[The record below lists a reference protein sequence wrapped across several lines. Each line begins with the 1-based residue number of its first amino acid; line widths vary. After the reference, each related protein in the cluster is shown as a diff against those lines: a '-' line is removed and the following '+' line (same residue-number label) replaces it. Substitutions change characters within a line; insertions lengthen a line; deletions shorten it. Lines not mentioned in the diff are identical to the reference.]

1 MPRNFEFR
9 VIVCPHRKQL
19 LLELVRLEAFIT
31 LTDFQF
37 KFLPIDKYTV
47 LVLALREKMRQ
58 NEKALL
64 LALISFLS
72 FNRLCPK
79 QALEHI
85 IVQSSPGTHYFYSF
99 LCEMM
104 PQTSKCLRTP
114 LFFITF
120 PGPVPR
126 TTLYLAETAP
136 DPTMFYFS
144 RYKFCP
150 RLPRTCPG
158 PAPDLVWGIVT
169 LLL

>member
-19 LLELVRLEAFIT
+19 LLELVRLEGFIT

-58 NEKALL
+58 NEKALP

-79 QALEHI
+79 HVL
-85 IVQSSPGTHYFYSF
+85 GTHYYSTKF
-99 LCEMM
+99 
-104 PQTSKCLRTP
+104 PRNP
-114 LFFITF
+114 LFLFVFVGDIASDF
-120 PGPVPR
+120 
-126 TTLYLAETAP
+126 
-136 DPTMFYFS
+136 
-144 RYKFCP
+144 
-150 RLPRTCPG
+150 
-158 PAPDLVWGIVT
+158 
-169 LLL
+169 